1 MNRECCVP
9 SLPLNENQSLGSDV
23 EQSSG
28 ITSCQVSVQ
37 SEHLWALTILLCH
50 NSCQILRFSAVSGL
64 PVQPN
69 VFFLLMIYGPVSVS
83 FIFFLRSWVGKW
95 SLEHAKPLWLTSVS
109 LVPGEGGFL
118 GCSTQVTKENCSQL
132 ALTKKSG
139 VKISQGQICKPLTAE
154 AKPGHIN
161 GAAVWTSTFFQAD
174 KRTYMR

>member
-1 MNRECCVP
+1 M
-9 SLPLNENQSLGSDV
+9 

-37 SEHLWALTILLCH
+37 SERFWALTILLCH
-50 NSCQILRFSAVSGL
+50 KSCQILRFSGVSGL
-64 PVQPN
+64 PIQHKCFLSYDLWTCLCIFY
-69 VFFLLMIYGPVSVS
+69 FF
-83 FIFFLRSWVGKW
+83 WV
-95 SLEHAKPLWLTSVS
+95 LEHAKPLWLTSVS
-109 LVPGEGGFL
+109 LVPGERGFV
-118 GCSTQVTKENCSQL
+118 GCSAQLSKENCSQL

-174 KRTYMR
+174 KRIYMRSSC